1 LLNNICTGSILLLVV
16 FLLTGSV
23 SLFGQS
29 TIRGTV
35 FDMSGKRP
43 MEGVS
48 VLTTSGKG
56 TSTNSL
62 GEYKITVDPNDS
74 IYFSYLNKPT
84 AKFAVSTLSL
94 QNNFDISLHV
104 PSNILP
110 EFRVM
115 APSYRFDSLQNRKDY
130 AKVFDFKRPG
140 LGITSSPPGS
150 GGAGVGLDLDQLINV
165 FRFRRNRSML
175 GFQERLILEEQDKY
189 IDHRFNKT
197 IVRKITGLNGEEMD
211 KFMKLFRPSYE
222 FTQWSNEYEFY
233 HYIKKSYLQYKAV
246 FLPANNR

>member
-1 LLNNICTGSILLLVV
+1 VYAQ
-16 FLLTGSV
+16 LTV
-23 SLFGQS
+23 
-29 TIRGTV
+29 RGTV

-48 VLTTSGKG
+48 VLSTSGKG

-62 GEYKITVDPNDS
+62 GEYTISVGPKDS

-84 AKFAVSTLSL
+84 SKFAVSSLSL

-130 AKVFDFKRPG
+130 AKVFNFKRPG

-197 IVRKITGLNGEEMD
+197 IVRKITGLTGEDMD

-222 FTQWSNEYEFY
+222 FTLWSNEYEFY
-233 HYIKKSYLQYKAV
+233 HYIKKSYLQYKAA
-246 FLPANNR
+246 FLPANNQ